1 MVAAR
6 AGQPGWVWANLMQLG
21 GVDRCVSR
29 CAQTGLGQ
37 VTTNPNNFED
47 FMRSYQGMVYSTA
60 YRLLANN
67 AEAED
72 VAQEV
77 FLRAFDHFD
86 DLSTSVTAGGWLKT
100 VTRNLC
106 INHLQRYRARW
117 RFFSEMAPDDGDR
130 GERVWDVPVE
140 DTTVMDASAVDRRE
154 LLERALETLPVGQRV
169 PLVLYHFEDLSY
181 EEIAARLKISLSKL
195 KTDIHRG
202 RETLRKKLKLGVNR
216 EEFADASG
224 SASAL

>member
-1 MVAAR
+1 
-6 AGQPGWVWANLMQLG
+6 
-21 GVDRCVSR
+21 
-29 CAQTGLGQ
+29 
-37 VTTNPNNFED
+37 
-47 FMRSYQGMVYSTA
+47 MRSYQGMVYSTA

-77 FLRAFDHFD
+77 FLRAFDHYD
-86 DLSTSVTAGGWLKT
+86 DLRSSTTAGGWLKT

-130 GERVWDVPVE
+130 DERVWDVPVE
-140 DTTVMDASAVDRRE
+140 DTTVLDATAVDRRE
-154 LLERALETLPVGQRV
+154 LLDRALERLPASQRV
-169 PLVLYHFEDLSY
+169 PLVLYHYEDLSY

-216 EEFADASG
+216 EEFADSTG
-224 SASAL
+224 SVSAL

>member
-1 MVAAR
+1 
-6 AGQPGWVWANLMQLG
+6 
-21 GVDRCVSR
+21 
-29 CAQTGLGQ
+29 
-37 VTTNPNNFED
+37 
-47 FMRSYQGMVYSTA
+47 MVYSTA

-77 FLRAFDHFD
+77 FLRAFDHYD
-86 DLSTSVTAGGWLKT
+86 DLRMSVTAGGWLKT

-117 RFFSEMAPDDGDR
+117 RFFSELAPEGS
-130 GERVWDVPVE
+130 ERDERPWDVPVE
-140 DTTVMDASAVDRRE
+140 DTTVQDASAVDRRD
-154 LLERALETLPVGQRV
+154 LLERVLEQLPASQRV

-216 EEFADASG
+216 EEFADSTG
-224 SASAL
+224 SAKTL

>member
-1 MVAAR
+1 
-6 AGQPGWVWANLMQLG
+6 
-21 GVDRCVSR
+21 
-29 CAQTGLGQ
+29 
-37 VTTNPNNFED
+37 
-47 FMRSYQGMVYSTA
+47 MRSYQGMVYSTA

-77 FLRAFDHFD
+77 FLRAFDHYD
-86 DLSTSVTAGGWLKT
+86 DLRSSPTAGGWLKT

-117 RFFSEMAPDDGDR
+117 RFFSEMAPEDD
-130 GERVWDVPVE
+130 ERDERAWDVPVE
-140 DTTVMDASAVDRRE
+140 DKTVGEASAVDRRD
-154 LLERALETLPVGQRV
+154 LLERALEKLPSSQRV

-202 RETLRKKLKLGVNR
+202 REALRKKLQLGVNK
-216 EEFADASG
+216 EEFADATG
-224 SASAL
+224 TATAS